1 MRGAYNYRLLLIPYF
16 IRPHNNVAER
26 NKIKTRSK
34 LNSNYKPSVH
44 FVFILN
50 KKWPFLGYIIIKY
63 MRFLWRY
70 FTLVTH
76 IRLWEIGL
84 IIQVRYMHNLNKATK
99 LSEKPFLAIL
109 SKNCCA
115 LEWFWCAEKW
125 NKNRTK
131 HIEMEFSFQTELRTQ
146 EVEI

>member
-1 MRGAYNYRLLLIPYF
+1 MRGAYNYRLLLILYL

-50 KKWPFLGYIIIKY
+50 RKWPFLGYIIIKY
-63 MRFLWRY
+63 MRSLWRY
-70 FTLVTH
+70 FILVTH
-76 IRLWEIGL
+76 IRLGQIGL

-99 LSEKPFLAIL
+99 LSEKHFFAIL
-109 SKNCCA
+109 YKNCSA

-125 NKNRTK
+125 NKNRIK
-131 HIEMEFSFQTELRTQ
+131 HISMEFSVQTELRTQ
-146 EVEI
+146 EVKI